1 MAKTAF
7 DYLQKKSSDEKTN
20 EKTSGEEKKSAAPQ
34 PPQKKS
40 STRKKNSAPLAKPIE
55 KLKLPPAEPCSV
67 PVKRRNLF
75 DLPDS
80 QAVNQPCGGRRFWVD
95 PLGLARC
102 ERCERPPNEA
112 VVRQRCVVV
121 DLPDGTRQWVTSVLS
136 RDVPEPVA
144 CPVCGSLTFFR
155 PGGIE
160 NSSGDFFCVVCFP
173 QHAAADRLVI
183 VTLPDGRHDFA
194 NYETEVERVR
204 RQRARRKNRQ
214 EEKRA

>member
-7 DYLQKKSSDEKTN
+7 DYLQKNSADEKTS
-20 EKTSGEEKKSAAPQ
+20 EKTSGEEKKSAT
-34 PPQKKS
+34 PPPTQKNFS
-40 STRKKNSAPLAKPIE
+40 SHKKISAPLAKPIE
-55 KLKLPPAEPCSV
+55 KLKLPPAAPCSV

-80 QAVNQPCGGRRFWVD
+80 PAVNQPCGGRRFWVD

-121 DLPDGTRQWVTSVLS
+121 DLPDGTRQWATSVLS
-136 RDVPEPVA
+136 RGIQVPVA

-155 PGGIE
+155 PGGVE
-160 NSSGDFFCVVCFP
+160 NSSGDFFCVACFP
-173 QHAAADRLVI
+173 QHDDADRLVI
-183 VTLPDGRHDFA
+183 VTLPDGRRDFA
-194 NYETEVERVR
+194 SHAAEVERVR
-204 RQRARRKNRQ
+204 RQRAQRKKQ
-214 EEKRA
+214 QQEKRA